1 LGVFS
6 RLMRPAAAPIRR
18 WVLTAFPRPPSGGID
33 YDHPVGDP
41 GLFGPSSVTWRMHA
55 DFCGMLSG
63 GLCALYL
70 QTLHPRALAG
80 VWDHSNFRDDLV
92 GRLRRTTAFVGG
104 TSYAPVEAS
113 RELIDHVRRIHGSV
127 RGIDESGA
135 PYAADD
141 PDLLTWVH
149 VSEMSSFLAGF
160 RAYGP
165 MAVPTWAA
173 DAYLDE
179 TRRVAEA
186 LGARDVPGSVAA
198 LDAYIEGVRPTLV
211 FGERSRIVLDVL
223 GRLELPVPMA
233 GLSRDLFLHAGAA
246 LLPPWA
252 ADLLHRSDSDQ
263 RKARLAARTL
273 RGMAPLFRVALS
285 EGVATRS
292 CRRVGVDPG
301 VLLQWPAHAEANL
314 RPSAPA
320 TPREAP

>member
-1 LGVFS
+1 MTTFA
-6 RLMRPAAAPIRR
+6 RLLRPASAPIRR

-41 GLFGPSSVTWRMHA
+41 GLFGPSSVTWRMHS
-55 DFCGMLSG
+55 DFCGMLAG

-70 QTLHPRALAG
+70 QLLHPRALAG
-80 VWDHSNFRDDLV
+80 VWDHSNFREDLV
-92 GRLRRTTAFVGG
+92 GRLRRTTAFVGA
-104 TSYAPVEAS
+104 TTYAPTSEAQA
-113 RELIDHVRRIHGSV
+113 LIGHVRMIHSHV
-127 RGIDESGA
+127 RGVDEAGA

-149 VSEMSSFLAGF
+149 VSEMSSFLAGY

-165 MAVPTWAA
+165 KAVTPRVA

-186 LGARDVPGSVAA
+186 LGARDVPGSVADM
-198 LDAYIEGVRPTLV
+198 DAYIAQVLPSLV
-211 FGERSRIVLDVL
+211 FGERSRVVLDVL
-223 GRLELPVPMA
+223 RRLDLPVPMA

-246 LLPPWA
+246 LLPDWA
-252 ADLLHRSDSDQ
+252 ATLLQRTESDL
-263 RKARLAARTL
+263 RKARLARGTL

-285 EGVATRS
+285 EGVASRS

-301 VLLQWPAHAEANL
+301 ILAQWPGTE
-314 RPSAPA
+314 
-320 TPREAP
+320 

>member
-1 LGVFS
+1 MSVFS
-6 RLMRPAAAPIRR
+6 RLLAPASAPIRR

-33 YDHPVGDP
+33 YDTPVGDP
-41 GLFGPSSVTWRMHA
+41 GLFGPTSATWRMHA

-92 GRLRRTTAFVGG
+92 GRLRRTTMFVGG
-104 TSYAPVEAS
+104 TTYAPTDAAQS
-113 RELIDHVRRIHGSV
+113 LIERVRTIHGSV
-127 RGIDESGA
+127 RGVDEAGA

-165 MAVPTWAA
+165 MAVPDWAA
-173 DAYLDE
+173 DAYFDE

-186 LGARDVPGSVAA
+186 LGARNVPDSIAA
-198 LDAYIEGVRPTLV
+198 MDAYMERVRPTLV
-211 FGERSRIVLDVL
+211 FSERSRIVLDVL
-223 GRLELPVPMA
+223 SQLELPVPMA

-252 ADLLHRSDSDQ
+252 SALLQRTDRDQ
-263 RKARLAARTL
+263 RKARLAAGTL
-273 RGMAPLFRVALS
+273 RRMAPLFRTALS

-301 VLLQWPAHAEANL
+301 LLLHW
-314 RPSAPA
+314 PA
-320 TPREAP
+320 TPLP